1 MNKGVEH
8 NMKLS
13 ITKWGNSQGIRI
25 PKQILKEANISA
37 VDGTPIDVEV
47 KNNEII
53 IKKPE
58 SDFAKLFDNFDLKNI
73 IKKIQLKEIVKLIGE
88 NLLVMNINGNIFEK
102 WG

>member
-37 VDGTPIDVEV
+37 VDGTSIDVEV

-58 SDFAKLFDNFDLKNI
+58 SDFAKLFDNFDLKKYYQENPV
-73 IKKIQLKEIVKLIGE
+73 KGNREINWGE
-88 NLLVMNINGNIFEK
+88 SVGDEYQ
-102 WG
+102 W